1 MENNN
6 CTFNVSNNTLIT
18 TTKRE
23 LGKYEFFCK
32 KCKGLHTISTY
43 AIAQLTMGNELIF
56 LCTCGEKITLEPF

>member
-6 CTFNVSNNTLIT
+6 CIYNVNGNTLIT
-18 TTKRE
+18 TTERE

-32 KCKGLHTISTY
+32 KCKKLHTMSTY

-56 LCTCGEKITLEPF
+56 SCTCGEKITLEPF